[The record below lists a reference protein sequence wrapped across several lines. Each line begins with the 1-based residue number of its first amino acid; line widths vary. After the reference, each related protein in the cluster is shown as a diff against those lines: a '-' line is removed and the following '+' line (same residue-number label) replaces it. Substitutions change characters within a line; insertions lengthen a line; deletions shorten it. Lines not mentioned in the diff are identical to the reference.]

1 MPSEQ
6 DLVESLF
13 TTIEQV
19 IFYGDRLGQGQMV
32 SMMSPGQFLSTKLKE
47 TNLNDL
53 FVQFDVTDPALDTS
67 FIRKPLTS
75 SLSNQYEQIF
85 AFAALPL
92 KQLTPEQQQKLEEDT
107 TTCDELEDAYNKYR
121 TVFVDADAD
130 YQAALNNP
138 ASSARLLA
146 DLADARNRALQAWN
160 TGNIR
165 QKYEDA
171 YAEMLYL
178 QSGNPITYFQAL
190 DHQRQQYKANS
201 PKGAFFRTLFEPAIA
216 DWDGA
221 SWTKAVLDTS
231 TVSSDSQSQS
241 TSWSGGLSVG
251 WGFFSFGGS
260 GGHSETYSHDHT
272 EATTLKAELEYLRVK
287 IARPWLVAD
296 VFGYRFWT
304 WQKTHGFS
312 YLSDGAMPPTE
323 PTGTLPMLPLEM
335 LVVRNV
341 KLTADFAAT
350 ENQKITSHMQGGA
363 SFGIGPFSV
372 SGSYTEDSQE
382 VKTAGVQSGASIEI
396 DQPQILAFLCS
407 LTPQSPNPDMSLPWQ
422 GDAVFPQGIAPNL
435 AAEIRQ
441 RHARFFQ
448 GKAEHRL
455 EVIYK

>member
-47 TNLNDL
+47 TNSSDL

-75 SLSNQYEQIF
+75 TLSKQYEEIF
-85 AFAALPL
+85 SFAALPV
-92 KQLTPEQQQKLEEDT
+92 KQLTPEQQQKLATDIA
-107 TTCDELEDAYNKYR
+107 TCDALRDAYDQYQ
-121 TVFVDADAD
+121 TAFVQADAD

-138 ASSARLLA
+138 ASTDRLLA
-146 DLADARNRALQAWN
+146 DLSDARNRALRAWS

-165 QKYEDA
+165 KRYEDA
-171 YAEMLYL
+171 YAELLYL
-178 QSGNPITYFQAL
+178 QSGNPVSYFQTL
-190 DHQRQQYKANS
+190 DQQRQQF
-201 PKGAFFRTLFEPAIA
+201 KGSSGNRPFFRTLFEPAIA
-216 DWDGA
+216 DWQGA

-231 TVSSDSQSQS
+231 SVASDSYSRS

-251 WGFFSFGGS
+251 WGMFSFGGS

-272 EATTLKAELEYLRVK
+272 EATVLEAELEYLRVK
-287 IARPWLVAD
+287 IARPWLVPD

-312 YLSDGAMPPTE
+312 YLSDGATPPVE

-341 KLTADFAAT
+341 KLKADFT
-350 ENQKITSHMQGGA
+350 MTDNQVISSHLQAGA
-363 SFGIGPFSV
+363 SFGFGPFSV
-372 SGSYTEDSQE
+372 SGSYTENSQE
-382 VKTAGVQSGASIEI
+382 VKISGVHNGATIEI

-407 LTPQSPNPDMSLPWQ
+407 LTPQCPNPDMSLPWQ
-422 GDAVFPQGIAPNL
+422 GDAVFPPSM
-435 AAEIRQ
+435 AAKLVAETG
-441 RHARFFQ
+441 ARRARYFRAK
-448 GKAEHRL
+448 KAKKL
-455 EVIYK
+455 EVAYE